1 MSIRGFGDKCTVHC
15 SLFPGGEGSIVST
28 KVGGTFWLFHNLQAL
43 VCCPLFCSA
52 LSMLH
57 DTYLDAFSDTLAR
70 FCLSSLQGEAN
81 GLPSTSAM
89 RAPAGPATD
98 PQRRALPTS
107 KQIRKEPPAFVDY
120 KIKTS
125 SISLPQRSGQ
135 YSIKGR

>member
-28 KVGGTFWLFHNLQAL
+28 KVGGKFWLFHNLQAL
-43 VCCPLFCSA
+43 VCCLLFSA

-81 GLPSTSAM
+81 GLPCTSAM
-89 RAPAGPATD
+89 QASAGPATD
-98 PQRRALPTS
+98 PHRRALPTS

-120 KIKTS
+120 KIKIS
-125 SISLPQRSGQ
+125 STSLPQRSSQ